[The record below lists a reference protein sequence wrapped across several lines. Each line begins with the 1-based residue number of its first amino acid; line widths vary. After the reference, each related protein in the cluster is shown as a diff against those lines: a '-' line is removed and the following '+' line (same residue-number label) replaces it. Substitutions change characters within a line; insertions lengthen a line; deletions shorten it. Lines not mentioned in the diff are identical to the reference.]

1 MLLVVTKAHIVKIRW
16 IVVCVLGCVNISVY
30 CIWIPARLQTT
41 PQYVTINFYWDRMEK
56 VIFLIVDAGL
66 NLYFIYLVRSK
77 LIANGLAKYMPLYRF
92 NLFMV
97 GVSVSLDI
105 ILIGSMSIPND
116 FV

>member
-1 MLLVVTKAHIVKIRW
+1 MTKAHIVKIRW

-30 CIWIPARLQTT
+30 CIWIPARLQIT

-56 VIFLIVDAGL
+56 VIFLLVDAGL

-97 GVSVSLDI
+97 GVSVSLDV